1 MCIRAIVSHV
11 AVPVAVVL
19 SALVVAGCTSG
30 GAGGTASAATVNSE
44 PGASSETAEP
54 PAAMHQPTSGSALQP
69 PVARQEVFVIKS
81 PFGDRTDEY
90 YWLRNDNSEKKPADI
105 MAYLNA
111 EQAYTE
117 AMMARLV
124 PLQETLVKEIRGRI
138 KEDDSTVPA
147 FDHGYW
153 YWTRFDTG
161 AEYPTYMRRRGTP
174 AAQDESV
181 QPEVLLDVPAMA
193 KGEDYFRVSK
203 MAASPDGNMLAWTQ
217 DITGRRIHTVRF
229 KDLRTGDMLPDH
241 MEGTLE
247 SVEWAADGKSV
258 FYIRQ
263 DPVLLQS
270 GPVYR
275 HVLGTPSAADTLVY
289 DEPDKT
295 LFTQI
300 STSRSDKYLLI
311 TMEGYDT
318 NELRVVPLDRPDAPA
333 AVVFPRRPDVRNY
346 VDHCAGKWLIR
357 TNEGARNF
365 RLVVAPESAA
375 DDRAGWN
382 TILPQRADASVDDAI
397 AFNSGIAV
405 LERVDANPRVRIIP
419 WTGGSGTVVP
429 ADESAYAMTFG
440 ENMDAANT
448 SVRIG
453 YTSMVT
459 PRTTI
464 DVDLA
469 TAART
474 VRKVQPVIGYQRD
487 QYETARA
494 WAPSRD
500 GKRIPVSLSW
510 RKDAY
515 ARDGK
520 HAMRIEGYGAYGFPT
535 DAEFDSAAV
544 SLMDRGF
551 MIAAAHIRGGADMGQ
566 DWYEDGRLMHKKNSF
581 NDFVDATDFL
591 RKERWC
597 DGRIF
602 ATGGS
607 AGGLLMGAVANQAG
621 SHYKGIGLHV
631 PFVDALTTML
641 DETIPLTTNE
651 WTQWGNPKESKEA
664 YEYILSYSPYDNLQ
678 AKDYPAMLVT
688 TGLWDSQVQ
697 YYEPA
702 KFVARLR
709 RLRTDANPFLLH
721 INMEAGHGGK
731 SGRFE
736 RLQQAAR
743 EQAFFLDLAGVQK

>member
-1 MCIRAIVSHV
+1 
-11 AVPVAVVL
+11 
-19 SALVVAGCTSG
+19 
-30 GAGGTASAATVNSE
+30 
-44 PGASSETAEP
+44 
-54 PAAMHQPTSGSALQP
+54 MHKPTSPSALQP

-90 YWLRNDNSEKKPADI
+90 YWLRNDNSEKKPDDI

-138 KEDDSTVPA
+138 KEDDFTVPA

-181 QPEVLLDVPAMA
+181 QPEVLLDVPTMA

-217 DITGRRIHTVRF
+217 DVTGRRMHTIRF
-229 KDLRTGDMLPDH
+229 KDLRTGAMLPDH

-247 SVEWAADGKSV
+247 SVEWATDGKSV

-275 HVLGTPSAADTLVY
+275 HVLGTPAASDTLVY

-295 LFTQI
+295 LFTEI

-333 AVVFPRRPDVRNY
+333 NVVFPRRPDVRNY

-365 RLVVAPESAA
+365 RLVVAPESAP

-382 TILPQRADASVDDAI
+382 TILPQRADASVDDAV

-419 WTGGSGTVVP
+419 
-429 ADESAYAMTFG
+429 
-440 ENMDAANT
+440 
-448 SVRIG
+448 
-453 YTSMVT
+453 
-459 PRTTI
+459 
-464 DVDLA
+464 
-469 TAART
+469 
-474 VRKVQPVIGYQRD
+474 
-487 QYETARA
+487 
-494 WAPSRD
+494 
-500 GKRIPVSLSW
+500 
-510 RKDAY
+510 
-515 ARDGK
+515 
-520 HAMRIEGYGAYGFPT
+520 
-535 DAEFDSAAV
+535 
-544 SLMDRGF
+544 
-551 MIAAAHIRGGADMGQ
+551 
-566 DWYEDGRLMHKKNSF
+566 
-581 NDFVDATDFL
+581 
-591 RKERWC
+591 
-597 DGRIF
+597 
-602 ATGGS
+602 
-607 AGGLLMGAVANQAG
+607 
-621 SHYKGIGLHV
+621 
-631 PFVDALTTML
+631 
-641 DETIPLTTNE
+641 
-651 WTQWGNPKESKEA
+651 
-664 YEYILSYSPYDNLQ
+664 
-678 AKDYPAMLVT
+678 
-688 TGLWDSQVQ
+688 
-697 YYEPA
+697 
-702 KFVARLR
+702 
-709 RLRTDANPFLLH
+709 
-721 INMEAGHGGK
+721 
-731 SGRFE
+731 
-736 RLQQAAR
+736 
-743 EQAFFLDLAGVQK
+743 

>member
-1 MCIRAIVSHV
+1 MRIRAIVSHA

-19 SALVVAGCTSG
+19 SVLAVTACSPT
-30 GAGGTASAATVNSE
+30 GAGHAGSATTASVESGKAAE
-44 PGASSETAEP
+44 PSEP
-54 PAAMHQPTSGSALQP
+54 PAAMHKSAAASVLKP
-69 PVARQEVFVIKS
+69 PVARQEAFVIKS

-90 YWLRNDNSEKKPADI
+90 YWLRNDNSEKKPDAI

-161 AEYPTYMRRRGTP
+161 AEYPIYMRRRGTP
-174 AAQDESV
+174 AAQDESAK
-181 QPEVLLDVPAMA
+181 PELLLDVPAMA
-193 KGEDYFRVSK
+193 KGEDYFRVTEIS
-203 MAASPDGNMLAWTQ
+203 ASPDGMILAWSQ
-217 DITGRRIHTVRF
+217 DVTGRRMHTIHF
-229 KDLRTGDMLPDH
+229 KDLRTGAMLPDH

-247 SVEWAADGKSV
+247 SVEWSADGKSV

-275 HVLGTPSAADTLVY
+275 HVLGTPVASDTLVY

-295 LFTQI
+295 LFTEI

-365 RLVVAPESAA
+365 RLAVAPESAP
-375 DDRAGWN
+375 DVRAGWI
-382 TILPQRADASVDDAI
+382 TILPQRADASVDDAV

-405 LERVDANPRVRIIP
+405 LERVDANPRVRIMP
-419 WTGGSGTVVP
+419 WSGGDGTVVP

-474 VRKVQPVIGYQRD
+474 VRKVQPVIGYERAK
-487 QYETARA
+487 YETARA

-520 HAMRIEGYGAYGFPT
+520 HAMRIEGYGAYGLPT
-535 DAEFDSAAV
+535 DAEFDSAA
-544 SLMDRGF
+544 
-551 MIAAAHIRGGADMGQ
+551 
-566 DWYEDGRLMHKKNSF
+566 
-581 NDFVDATDFL
+581 
-591 RKERWC
+591 
-597 DGRIF
+597 
-602 ATGGS
+602 
-607 AGGLLMGAVANQAG
+607 
-621 SHYKGIGLHV
+621 
-631 PFVDALTTML
+631 
-641 DETIPLTTNE
+641 
-651 WTQWGNPKESKEA
+651 
-664 YEYILSYSPYDNLQ
+664 
-678 AKDYPAMLVT
+678 
-688 TGLWDSQVQ
+688 
-697 YYEPA
+697 
-702 KFVARLR
+702 
-709 RLRTDANPFLLH
+709 
-721 INMEAGHGGK
+721 
-731 SGRFE
+731 
-736 RLQQAAR
+736 
-743 EQAFFLDLAGVQK
+743 

>member
-1 MCIRAIVSHV
+1 MRIQAIVSR
-11 AVPVAVVL
+11 AVLPVAVAV
-19 SALVVAGCTSG
+19 SALSVTACSSDGVSRAAPAT
-30 GAGGTASAATVNSE
+30 AATEASAPAD
-44 PGASSETAEP
+44 SSEP
-54 PAAMHQPTSGSALQP
+54 PAAMPQSATAASAPKP

-81 PFGDRTDEY
+81 PFGERIDEY
-90 YWLRNDNSEKKPADI
+90 YWLRNDNSEKKPDDI

-153 YWTRFDTG
+153 YWTRFDSG
-161 AEYPTYMRRRGTP
+161 AEYPTYMRRRGTLT
-174 AAQDESV
+174 AQDESV
-181 QPEVLLDVPAMA
+181 QPEVLLDVPTMA
-193 KGEDYFRVSK
+193 KGEDYFRVAK
-203 MAASPDGNMLAWTQ
+203 MAASPDGTLLAWSQ
-217 DITGRRIHTVRF
+217 DVTGRRMHTIHF
-229 KDLRTGDMLPDH
+229 KDLRTGAMLPDH

-247 SVEWAADGKSV
+247 SVEWSSDGKSV

-275 HVLGTPSAADTLVY
+275 HVLGTSAASDTLVY

-295 LFTQI
+295 LFTEI

-318 NELRVVPLDRPDAPA
+318 NELRVVPLDRPEAPA
-333 AVVFPRRPDVRNY
+333 SVVFARRPNVRNY

-357 TNEGARNF
+357 TNEGTRNF
-365 RLVVAPESAA
+365 RLAVAPELAP
-375 DDRAGWN
+375 DDRANWL
-382 TILPQRADASVDDAI
+382 TILPQRADASVDDAV
-397 AFNSGIAV
+397 AFNTGIAV
-405 LERVDANPRVRIIP
+405 LERVDANPRVRIMP
-419 WTGGSGTVVP
+419 WTGGDGTVVP
-429 ADESAYAMTFG
+429 ADESAYAMAFG
-440 ENMDAANT
+440 ENLDAANS

-474 VRKVQPVIGYQRD
+474 VRKVQPVLGYERAK
-487 QYETARA
+487 YETARA

-515 ARDGK
+515 AKDGK
-520 HAMRIEGYGAYGFPT
+520 HAMRIEGYGAYGIPA

-551 MIAAAHIRGGADMGQ
+551 LIAVAHIRGGADMGQ

-581 NDFVDATDFL
+581 TDFVDATDFL
-591 RKERWC
+591 RRDGWC
-597 DGRIF
+597 DDRIF

-621 SHYKGIGLHV
+621 SHYRGIGLHV

-664 YEYILSYSPYDNLQ
+664 YEYILSYSPYDNLA
-678 AKDYPAMLVT
+678 AKEYPAMLVT

-709 RLRTDANPFLLH
+709 RLRTDSNPFLLH
-721 INMEAGHGGK
+721 VNMEAGHGGK

-743 EQAFFLDLAGVQK
+743 EQAFFLDLAGVAR